1 MSIRAGASRK
11 RLRKRWKV
19 KESWRKS
26 RVLGGKGEGR
36 AFQMRNVPASREY
49 VDEGRSGQG
58 MEKARGRRSLRS
70 TCLIRGKRGHIQS
83 F

>member
-26 RVLGGKGEGR
+26 RVLGGKGGREGFPNEER
-36 AFQMRNVPASREY
+36 ACI
-49 VDEGRSGQG
+49 QG
-58 MEKARGRRSLRS
+58 VCR
-70 TCLIRGKRGHIQS
+70 
-83 F
+83 